1 MVGMNKGSQ
10 PVTRKIITPE
20 VITSVERTCSKN
32 VAEDYFVEHK
42 GQVYAGDH
50 LLVDLWGAKSLNDLS
65 VIEQTL
71 RAAVKAC
78 GATLLHIHL
87 NQFSEGGGISGIVL
101 LAESHMSIHTWPER
115 GFASF
120 DVFTC
125 GSCQAENTLTAL
137 KHYLSPDQ
145 VKSVIHKR
153 GLHE

>member
-1 MVGMNKGSQ
+1 MDKSSQ
-10 PVTRKIITPE
+10 RVSRKEITPQ
-20 VITSVERTCSKN
+20 VVTQVERPGLEN
-32 VAEDYFVEHK
+32 VAEDYFVERK

-50 LLVDLWGAKSLNDLS
+50 MLVDLWGAKSLDDLL
-65 VIEQTL
+65 VIKKTL

-87 NQFSEGGGISGIVL
+87 NQFSQGGGISGIAL

-125 GSCQAENTLTAL
+125 GSCQAENTLTVL
-137 KHYLSPDQ
+137 KNYLSPDQ
-145 VKSVIHKR
+145 VESVIYKR
-153 GLHE
+153 GLLE